1 MQYLLLSLMFLTP
14 HAMAGVVTTCDS
26 LRSAYGQNACCN
38 NNSPGNE
45 GCVEWKQLSRQAKCC
60 DGGAITA
67 EEAATIEY
75 AQAAYVSV
83 NEALQH
89 FSHPTIPA
97 EYSLQFDQLQVD
109 DEIVGSFYGNE
120 MDELGN
126 SGHESQFHFNADGNG
141 MFSEYML
148 VDATTQAYAW
158 VEYFPVQAHSI
169 TRLDNKIVV
178 LAHAS
183 GAFITEHINE
193 YVANNNPGQTA
204 LDSIKTFTVI
214 MVYDVG
220 DPDPTK
226 HTLSWL
232 MAHSGIVLHN
242 GDSALL
248 EGVYASPKYA
258 YNYNDGSDDNYGI
271 REAVS
276 KMDPT
281 KVYTRAGLVARTGE
295 TMNAADLGLVMTIG
309 V

>member
-14 HAMAGVVTTCDS
+14 HAMADVVTTCDS
-26 LRSAYGQNACCN
+26 LRSAYGENACCN

-45 GCVEWKQLSRQAKCC
+45 GCVMWKQLSRQAKCC
-60 DGGAITA
+60 DGGAITE

-97 EYSLQFDQLQVD
+97 EYSLQLDQLQVD
-109 DEIVGSFYGNE
+109 DEIVGSFYGNV
-120 MDELGN
+120 MDEHGN
-126 SGHESQFHFNADGNG
+126 SGSEQRLQMNADGTG
-141 MFSEYML
+141 MFSEKVLITM
-148 VDATTQAYAW
+148 TQEYGW
-158 VEYFPVQAHSI
+158 VEYFPLQAHSI
-169 TRLDNKIVV
+169 TRLDNQIIV
-178 LAHAS
+178 LMHAD
-183 GAFITEHINE
+183 ADWLTTHINE
-193 YVANNNPGQTA
+193 YAANTNPGQTTV
-204 LDSIKTFTVI
+204 DNMKTFTLI
-214 MVYDVG
+214 LVYDVG
-220 DPDPTK
+220 NPDPTK

-248 EGVYASPKYA
+248 EGLYASPEYA

-281 KVYTRAGLVARTGE
+281 KVFTRAGLVARTGE